1 MRPAC
6 VRAIAV
12 GLVASAIIPIGC
24 VAPKAPPAIAS
35 EAWNGPAISL
45 NSSQATHVVKIE
57 APSPGWQPVN
67 DQTRQAWRSQ
77 EVYITL
83 KEPSPLYFYPQ
94 VITNHSIGT
103 NVPSGTALRVYV
115 RRVPADA
122 KPSDETPYHLVARTG
137 Q

>member
-1 MRPAC
+1 M
-6 VRAIAV
+6 
-12 GLVASAIIPIGC
+12 
-24 VAPKAPPAIAS
+24 
-35 EAWNGPAISL
+35 
-45 NSSQATHVVKIE
+45 VKVE
-57 APSPGWQPVN
+57 APSPGWLPVN
-67 DQTRQAWRSQ
+67 DQTRQAWRAQ

-94 VITNHSIGT
+94 VITTHSIGT
-103 NVPSGTALRVYV
+103 TVPSSAAVRVYV